1 MNGLATLTRLN
12 RARDLE
18 PHPLAQHPRIQTLR
32 RQIRAMGVPSDYM
45 SRLNYSLY
53 KYADQIVE
61 RPVYGPGE
69 GLNDLE
75 ALQQVTLGD
84 MNERNL
90 RVMCLRLHV

>member
-12 RARDLE
+12 HAKDFE
-18 PHPLAQHPRIQTLR
+18 PHPLAQHPRIQALR
-32 RQIRAMGVPSDYM
+32 RQIREMGVPSDYM
-45 SRLNYSLY
+45 SRLYHSLY

-61 RPVYGPGE
+61 RPVYAPGE
-69 GLNDLE
+69 GLGDLE

-90 RVMCLRLHV
+90 RVMCLRFHV